1 MFNNKIVNIIFSLLV
16 AVSLWIYVVGE
27 INPETT
33 GKYAD
38 VPVRFVNAAALAEA
52 GLALVDPG
60 DQTVSVTVSGTRADM
75 KELNPSEIDITADL
89 TGLVE
94 GENQVELLVSLPN
107 DMKLQSISTKKMKV
121 KVEKLVTAEKPVQI
135 QYEGDL
141 PDGKEP
147 GAITIS
153 PAIVQVSGAS
163 TTIEKVQYVAAVIS
177 YQDLKETP
185 SQLSTTLKPVDKDG
199 TTLPYL
205 FLSQDQASVQV
216 ALLDLKTVPLRLD
229 VTGAVPDGFLLE
241 SKTQPESITIK
252 GTAEA
257 LSEIDVVYG
266 DDVNLSGQ
274 RESVDL
280 PIQLTLPAGVE
291 VANESLDPMLK
302 LVISPAAVKTF
313 TYDAGSLAVTGL
325 ATGLAVDLPNQSILL
340 SVQSSTGTSSD
351 LVAGDFAL
359 SLDLDGLKAGT
370 HKVTILVE
378 TQKIGLAYTVSPKE
392 IQVVIREE

>member
-1 MFNNKIVNIIFSLLV
+1 
-16 AVSLWIYVVGE
+16 
-27 INPETT
+27 
-33 GKYAD
+33 
-38 VPVRFVNAAALAEA
+38 
-52 GLALVDPG
+52 
-60 DQTVSVTVSGTRADM
+60 M

-94 GENQVELLVSLPN
+94 GENQVELVVSLPN
-107 DMKLQSISTKKMKV
+107 DMKLQSISAKKMKV

-147 GAITIS
+147 GAIAIS
-153 PAIVQVSGAS
+153 PAIVQVRGAS

-325 ATGLAVDLPNQSILL
+325 STGLAVDLPTQSVLL
-340 SVQSSTGTSSD
+340 SVQSSTDTSSS